1 MYYKDTYMGTLLPTI
16 VFLLEC
22 VMKERRKQQENNKM
36 FMLPLVDAIVSGI
49 HARFDDV
56 MDDGQVIAASILIPK
71 FKNHWT
77 DDNSQLKKGL
87 GILSIL
93 VWLMVKGLSIDCRS
107 V

>member
-1 MYYKDTYMGTLLPTI
+1 
-16 VFLLEC
+16 
-22 VMKERRKQQENNKM
+22 M
-36 FMLPLVDAIVSGI
+36 FMLPLVDAIVAGI

-71 FKNHWT
+71 FKDHWT

-87 GILSIL
+87 GILAIL
-93 VWLMVKGLSIDCRS
+93 VWLMVIGLSIDCRS